1 MKICLIKELINNFS
15 EENIMEYINV
25 LPHVK
30 NMFDSSYELKF
41 IISNFK
47 EYINLLPCNILI
59 FIVKK
64 ENKVIGSATLNIENV
79 INTKSNLKI
88 GHIED
93 IFFKDF
99 ESDYKNLLINF
110 LIKKSKFLNCYKI
123 VIH

>member
-1 MKICLIKELINNFS
+1 MKIYLIKELINNFS

-47 EYINLLPCNILI
+47 EYINLLPSNILI

-64 ENKVIGSATLNIENV
+64 ENKVIGTATLNIENR

-93 IFFKDF
+93 IFFIEF
-99 ESDYKNLLINF
+99 GNEYKKLVINY
-110 LIKKSKFLNCYKI
+110 LEEKSKVLNCYKI